1 MGCCCSKT
9 EEETPEQ
16 PPEQPTRGILKPTRT
31 FERKKEAETTTRKI
45 SSSSFWR
52 DPIDAKKVLSF
63 WFGAEE
69 YFETPKRTIMF
80 TKEYSSK
87 RSAELWYSGSKEADE
102 RCKEALQSQ
111 VGVAQKEKLTDEHL
125 ATRFKATA
133 KLDAIFARVILL
145 DQVSRNVF
153 RGTEKAFAGDEC
165 ALRYAKCIV
174 REGLGDDL
182 PPSALGFVVS
192 PFLHSELLDDHV
204 IAEKFTRT
212 MIEKN
217 GANSGPLEWTLK
229 YVLEHKEVLEMFGR
243 YPHRNEV
250 LGREN
255 TSEEEAWLQSA
266 VVPGW
271 AKSQKKK

>member
-111 VGVAQKEKLTDEHL
+111 VSVAQKEKLTDEHL

-133 KLDAIFARVILL
+133 KLDAILARVILL

-229 YVLEHKEVLEMFGR
+229 YVLEHK
-243 YPHRNEV
+243 
-250 LGREN
+250 
-255 TSEEEAWLQSA
+255 
-266 VVPGW
+266 
-271 AKSQKKK
+271 